1 MYQGRERSMNIP
13 IPFLFGPQRAWKS
26 FSDPKRVHV
35 KKTSK
40 NTHPLPKPEKRNLWN
55 FRREKPRFL
64 NYRCHKSR
72 NPNSNSEHGSGKNT
86 PRSLG
91 KNRQLRQDIES
102 LDKERQ
108 NKERRYIDIYD
119 YIRNSGSTKREIQWW
134 E

>member
-1 MYQGRERSMNIP
+1 MNIP

-40 NTHPLPKPEKRNLWN
+40 NTHPLPKPEKRN
-55 FRREKPRFL
+55 FRREKTRFL
-64 NYRCHKSR
+64 NYKS
-72 NPNSNSEHGSGKNT
+72 T

>member
-1 MYQGRERSMNIP
+1 MNIP

-26 FSDPKRVHV
+26 FSDPKRVQA

-40 NTHPLPKPEKRNLWN
+40 NTLPLPKPEKRKILN
-55 FRREKPRFL
+55 FRREKPPFL
-64 NYRCHKSR
+64 KHRSLKSR
-72 NPNSNSEHGSGKNT
+72 SPNPNSEHGSGKST
-86 PRSLG
+86 ARSLG

-108 NKERRYIDIYD
+108 NKERRYNDIYE
-119 YIRNSGSTKREIQWW
+119 YIRNSGSMKRESQWW

>member
-1 MYQGRERSMNIP
+1 MTGYKP
-13 IPFLFGPQRAWKS
+13 HFL
-26 FSDPKRVHV
+26 H
-35 KKTSK
+35 
-40 NTHPLPKPEKRNLWN
+40 
-55 FRREKPRFL
+55 
-64 NYRCHKSR
+64 YRCHKSR
-72 NPNSNSEHGSGKNT
+72 NPNSNSEHGSGKST

-119 YIRNSGSTKREIQWW
+119 YIRKSGSTKREIQWW